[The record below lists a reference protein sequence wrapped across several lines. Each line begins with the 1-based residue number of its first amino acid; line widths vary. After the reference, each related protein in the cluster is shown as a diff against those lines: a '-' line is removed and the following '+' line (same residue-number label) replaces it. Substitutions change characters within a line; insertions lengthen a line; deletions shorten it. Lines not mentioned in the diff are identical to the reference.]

1 MAFHQSI
8 NRDSGQLDF
17 AASVGFGLAHT
28 GEGHYPL
35 ADRHI
40 AVGDVGNDNL
50 IIIGHIIDVEAVGIQ
65 AHIGGSD
72 IRPGNRCRNGFF
84 QGDGDTGGERIAT
97 EGEVG
102 SIYRIGRS
110 LVDTLAAGTGDG
122 HIYNRLR
129 RKVGGV
135 GIRDV
140 DAIGILAGSEAGIG
154 ADHITLAVRP
164 VDEVVVIIR
173 RRGGAGGRAG
183 GRCHSLGSQTYGTA
197 FTSNIVNGHRGVFRV
212 SNGNRRVRRGH
223 RSGHHGLVS
232 GVAGDHGGVYAV
244 GGIIGDLLVYIRIRS
259 SGAIFVNI
267 VDGEL
272 KVGLFPVGNERQVA
286 GGAGGDFK
294 TQLSFLAAA
303 GGAFA
308 HGPAQ
313 ELIAFPDRVNQG
325 KAWRA
330 DIVIGGVG
338 VGAAGPSGLIRAAVI
353 QIIGNV
359 ELLQLQLEDNY
370 VLGVVGGK
378 DGGLGI
384 DAVLQLIAIPQELLR
399 LIRGYIHGELL
410 GCGFDH
416 VSVENHFIA
425 VTELDPIGEVAQ
437 RSVGEDDLILHT
449 TGQGEGFLRG
459 VNNVVRVRA
468 GGCDRL
474 GNYPGA
480 DCACAGD
487 GRADFLAVSGHI
499 LDGVVN
505 VPALINLGID
515 GGILGQRLVKVKGG
529 GEFRIL
535 VPADEIIAG
544 KQIRLHKI
552 RGSVIGNGNGSQG
565 AVRILVLH
573 LHNEIQADGRR
584 LELGVEGQVVA
595 GHGGK
600 GVGIAQAIGVV
611 IPALEFIPGIQIR
624 GSFGGIVVG
633 VFVDVRAVEDTG
645 FRFQG
650 CAIVDVG
657 DCMCISAIVEAVDI
671 NLVLT
676 SSFVS
681 AAGVTVGCLAQICKA
696 EDFFCAQ
703 IACGVIFLRIIFA
716 LFILTAI
723 NGLQPV
729 LNLILRK
736 AAFPH
741 SRICYRRSTT
751 NGGSI
756 NHIGSNFKPFGN
768 IVIGAVIGIPSI
780 ESVPCTSSIE
790 SMLRGGPLGGNIL
803 AQNNRKLIIAS
814 TILLS
819 ALGHL
824 NVAVIRV
831 NIEDKGIPGQR
842 IVDIDNRGA
851 VRFHHSAGIF
861 SISRRIIARTRPDAG
876 GGNVRTHSAGA
887 GRSVSIGVVGRTLAA
902 VIPDLFHCNDGVAR
916 FLGSPLGIDSGIR
929 SQNHCGAGRLGAV
942 RIQIPAV
949 KGIAL
954 TGGGGGNFSR
964 CGIAAVVNSMD
975 VLSLAAGKAPAVF
988 PVAADQPGTYPVRH
1002 ALVATDSLIP
1012 IVPGSSFAGHFRMGM
1027 RFPVAGQLGAGRTG
1041 VNRHFL
1047 LVHPGLRGDVG
1058 AALGVVGQLV
1068 GIPVILNGNNRFLGL
1083 QGNLVKGLGL
1093 EVGHFLGGGLSH
1105 LAVGTCHGLVGICG
1119 VGDIGTIQ
1127 RLEPVLNRVVHG
1139 SRREG
1144 DGDRDIPL
1152 GIIQRQG
1159 VGAVGGN
1166 VALVGRGGIVRG
1178 NVDFR
1183 GKGGFAIGAKG
1194 KDLHDGGLDG
1204 HAVLHHIQGDPNL
1217 TGREDGHILK
1227 GAHIFGIG
1235 GRTGGTGLHHGTVA
1249 VRHRVAQNRVAT
1261 AGGGIGKGDGLGLR
1275 QHDTL
1280 PAVSVSGGVQLA
1292 VHKGGGGN
1300 GGGNALIGEPAI
1312 ALHIQRV
1319 GQVDGVL
1326 DSLGGSLLG
1335 GSILGGS
1342 ILGGSFLGGCGGHGD
1357 LPDLFLVADRIG
1369 DGGKAFGYTENL
1381 GNVLFAGVSFFRPD
1395 SGNTDIVAG
1404 PGAAGLRG
1412 RGQGDGLA
1420 NRYAAVIGILFLR
1433 LLSGGILSL
1442 GFLSLGFLSLGGLSL
1457 GFLSLG
1463 GLSLGL
1469 LSLGLLNCG
1478 FLSLGLLNCGF
1489 LSLGFL
1495 DLGFLSS
1502 RLHDGRLRLGD
1513 YRGGGAE
1520 REGVGGA

>member
-1 MAFHQSI
+1 
-8 NRDSGQLDF
+8 
-17 AASVGFGLAHT
+17 
-28 GEGHYPL
+28 
-35 ADRHI
+35 
-40 AVGDVGNDNL
+40 
-50 IIIGHIIDVEAVGIQ
+50 
-65 AHIGGSD
+65 
-72 IRPGNRCRNGFF
+72 
-84 QGDGDTGGERIAT
+84 
-97 EGEVG
+97 
-102 SIYRIGRS
+102 
-110 LVDTLAAGTGDG
+110 
-122 HIYNRLR
+122 
-129 RKVGGV
+129 
-135 GIRDV
+135 
-140 DAIGILAGSEAGIG
+140 
-154 ADHITLAVRP
+154 
-164 VDEVVVIIR
+164 
-173 RRGGAGGRAG
+173 
-183 GRCHSLGSQTYGTA
+183 
-197 FTSNIVNGHRGVFRV
+197 
-212 SNGNRRVRRGH
+212 
-223 RSGHHGLVS
+223 
-232 GVAGDHGGVYAV
+232 
-244 GGIIGDLLVYIRIRS
+244 
-259 SGAIFVNI
+259 
-267 VDGEL
+267 
-272 KVGLFPVGNERQVA
+272 
-286 GGAGGDFK
+286 
-294 TQLSFLAAA
+294 
-303 GGAFA
+303 
-308 HGPAQ
+308 
-313 ELIAFPDRVNQG
+313 
-325 KAWRA
+325 
-330 DIVIGGVG
+330 
-338 VGAAGPSGLIRAAVI
+338 
-353 QIIGNV
+353 
-359 ELLQLQLEDNY
+359 
-370 VLGVVGGK
+370 
-378 DGGLGI
+378 
-384 DAVLQLIAIPQELLR
+384 
-399 LIRGYIHGELL
+399 
-410 GCGFDH
+410 
-416 VSVENHFIA
+416 
-425 VTELDPIGEVAQ
+425 
-437 RSVGEDDLILHT
+437 
-449 TGQGEGFLRG
+449 
-459 VNNVVRVRA
+459 
-468 GGCDRL
+468 
-474 GNYPGA
+474 
-480 DCACAGD
+480 
-487 GRADFLAVSGHI
+487 
-499 LDGVVN
+499 
-505 VPALINLGID
+505 
-515 GGILGQRLVKVKGG
+515 
-529 GEFRIL
+529 
-535 VPADEIIAG
+535 
-544 KQIRLHKI
+544 
-552 RGSVIGNGNGSQG
+552 
-565 AVRILVLH
+565 
-573 LHNEIQADGRR
+573 
-584 LELGVEGQVVA
+584 
-595 GHGGK
+595 
-600 GVGIAQAIGVV
+600 
-611 IPALEFIPGIQIR
+611 
-624 GSFGGIVVG
+624 
-633 VFVDVRAVEDTG
+633 
-645 FRFQG
+645 
-650 CAIVDVG
+650 
-657 DCMCISAIVEAVDI
+657 MCISAIVEAVDI

-1144 DGDRDIPL
+1144 DGNRDIPL

-1183 GKGGFAIGAKG
+1183 GKGGFAIGFKG

-1227 GAHIFGIG
+1227 GAHISGIG

-1326 DSLGGSLLG
+1326 GSLGGSILGGSLLG

-1342 ILGGSFLGGCGGHGD
+1342 LLGGSGGHGD
-1357 LPDLFLVADRIG
+1357 LPDLFLVAHGIG
-1369 DGGKAFGYTENL
+1369 DGGRALGYTENL

-1395 SGNTDIVAG
+1395 SGGGDIVTC
-1404 PGAAGLRG
+1404 PLAAGLRG
-1412 RGQGDGLA
+1412 RGQGNGLA
-1420 NRYAAVIGILFLR
+1420 NRYASVIGILFLR
-1433 LLSGGILSL
+1433 LLSLGFLSLGGLSLGFLSL

-1463 GLSLGL
+1463 FLSLGFL
-1469 LSLGLLNCG
+1469 GLGFLSLGLLNCG

-1495 DLGFLSS
+1495 GFGLLSRRFLGFGFLSRS
-1502 RLHDGRLRLGD
+1502 LHDGRLRLGD